1 MKDNPQALHFR
12 DSLRALYT
20 KTPRLRFWIL
30 IAGALGIGV
39 LVAVPFALLLMFHEG
54 PWTGFFW
61 DLLFRL
67 PFLVLVIVLL
77 ALILRAVRSGQR
89 KEVAQL
95 FLGLIFIGL
104 PTALAWFEFVQ
115 HVQSLVHFHRLQ
127 PRQVREVRVACH
139 TTADPLAVQQIMTDL
154 QGAQWYSPD
163 SHGWSPYAD
172 LTLVFSDAH
181 TESYSLTK
189 ILAEGRLVVRSEEKN
204 SVLLAVPHLAA
215 SMQQAGL
222 LKAASYP
229 RYDNKGVY
237 QAIVPTSICKQE

>member
-1 MKDNPQALHFR
+1 MQDNPQAFHFR
-12 DSLRALYT
+12 NALRALYT
-20 KTPRLRFWIL
+20 RTPRLHFWLL
-30 IAGALGIGV
+30 IAGAIGIGV
-39 LVAVPFALLLMFHEG
+39 LIALPFALLLMFHEG
-54 PWTGFFW
+54 PWTGFLW
-61 DLLFRL
+61 DLLFPV

-77 ALILRAVRSGQR
+77 ALILRAIRSGQR
-89 KEVAQL
+89 KEAAQL
-95 FLGLIFIGL
+95 LLGLLFIGL
-104 PTALAWFEFVQ
+104 PTALAWLGFVQ

-127 PRQVREVRVACH
+127 PHQVREVRVACH
-139 TTADPLAVQQIMTDL
+139 TTSDPLALQQIMTDL

-172 LTLVFSDAH
+172 LTLVFSDGH

-189 ILAEGRLVVRSEEKN
+189 ILAEGRLVVRSEGKN

-222 LKAASYP
+222 LKTASYP

-237 QAIVPTSICKQE
+237 QSIVPPSVCKQE